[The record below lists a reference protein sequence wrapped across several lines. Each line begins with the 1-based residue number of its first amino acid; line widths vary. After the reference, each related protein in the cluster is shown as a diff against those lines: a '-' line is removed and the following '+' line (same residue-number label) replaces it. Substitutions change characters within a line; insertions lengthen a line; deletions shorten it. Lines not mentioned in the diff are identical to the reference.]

1 MVERLVANENVGGS
15 NPLLRSKWPG
25 RLVARTLPFQGREA
39 GSKPVRATNTESLVM
54 SKMIVAFMFILFG
67 FIVGIDMFRKMTK
80 SEKLGLTKLFAYS
93 IVCSVAAMV
102 VVTAI
107 VLIF

>member
-1 MVERLVANENVGGS
+1 
-15 NPLLRSKWPG
+15 
-25 RLVARTLPFQGREA
+25 VARTLPFQGREA

-54 SKMIVAFMFILFG
+54 SKMILAFLFIFTLVFFG
-67 FIVGIDMFRKMTK
+67 IQIVRDMTK

-93 IVCSVAAMV
+93 IVCSVAAIG

>member
-1 MVERLVANENVGGS
+1 MVELLVANEMVGGS
-15 NPLLRSKWPG
+15 NPLFRSKWPG
-25 RLVARTLPFQGREA
+25 RLVARTPPFQGGEA
-39 GSKPVRATNTESLVM
+39 GSKPVRATNKESLVM
-54 SKMIVAFMFILFG
+54 SKMIVAFMLILFG
-67 FIVGIDMFRKMTK
+67 FMVGIDIFRKMNK

-93 IVCSVAAMV
+93 ILCSVAAMG

>member
-1 MVERLVANENVGGS
+1 MVELLVANEMVGGS
-15 NPLLRSKWPG
+15 NPLFRSKWPG
-25 RLVARTLPFQGREA
+25 RLVARTPPFQGGEA

-54 SKMIVAFMFILFG
+54 SKMIFAFLVIFALVFFG
-67 FIVGIDMFRKMTK
+67 IQIVRDMTK

-93 IVCSVAAMV
+93 ILCSVAAMV